1 VPDQE
6 EPEWVVDKFLSYV
19 QQPSDVDAS
28 QNNSN
33 EVESDR
39 RQNNETEEEV
49 ITDNLVFDSQTEV
62 SQVSLVTSSVT
73 NTNNALSEDRE
84 EVEDMLDD
92 GDDDFEII
100 NSDDLH

>member
-1 VPDQE
+1 
-6 EPEWVVDKFLSYV
+6 VVTLLFTYHIITRNYL
-19 QQPSDVDAS
+19 QDVDAS

-33 EVESDR
+33 EVESDS

>member
-1 VPDQE
+1 M
-6 EPEWVVDKFLSYV
+6 
-19 QQPSDVDAS
+19 
-28 QNNSN
+28 
-33 EVESDR
+33 
-39 RQNNETEEEV
+39 
-49 ITDNLVFDSQTEV
+49 
-62 SQVSLVTSSVT
+62 SLVTSSVT

>member
-1 VPDQE
+1 MLMLVKII
-6 EPEWVVDKFLSYV
+6 VMK
-19 QQPSDVDAS
+19 
-28 QNNSN
+28 QNLTVGNKKCSISIGFY
-33 EVESDR
+33 EIIFF

>member
-1 VPDQE
+1 
-6 EPEWVVDKFLSYV
+6 VVTLLFTYHIITRNYL
-19 QQPSDVDAS
+19 QDVDAS